1 MNRRH
6 LLAAAIASVMALG
19 AQAQTYPDKPVKII
33 LPFPTGTGPDTI
45 MRLVGERLSRMWG
58 QQVVIDNKAGGNG
71 WIAMD
76 AVKRATPD
84 GYTLM
89 QSDAPPFVVHP
100 YLFKKLPHDVAKDF
114 EPVAGL
120 YRTYYYVTVA
130 ADSPYK
136 TLADLIAAAKAKPG
150 QINYG
155 SSGLGGNLHLGGAMM
170 EKMANVKMT
179 HVPYKETTQI
189 YMDIS
194 KGDIGWAV
202 GTASTTMPM
211 LKGGKVK
218 YLAITAPKRSPL
230 FPDVPTVA
238 EAKGPAN
245 YELQTWVGLF
255 APRGVPKAIVNKINA
270 DVAKVLQDPE
280 IRERLQTVGFEAL
293 VQSADDMGKL
303 IAADAGVYRPLI
315 RDLNIS
321 LD

>member
-1 MNRRH
+1 MKKA
-6 LLAAAIASVMALG
+6 LFLAVALAASIITG
-19 AQAQTYPDKPVKII
+19 ANAQTYPDKPVKII

-100 YLFKKLPHDVAKDF
+100 FLFKKLPHDVAKDF
-114 EPVAGL
+114 EPISGL

-136 TLADLIAAAKAKPG
+136 NVGDLIAAAKTKPG

-155 SSGLGGNLHLGGAMM
+155 SSGLGGNLHLGGAML
-170 EKMANVKMT
+170 ETLAGVKMT
-179 HVPYKETTQI
+179 HVPYKETAQI

-211 LKGGKVK
+211 LKGGKIK
-218 YLAITAPKRSPL
+218 YLAITGPKRSPL
-230 FPDVPTVA
+230 FPDVPTMA
-238 EAKGPAN
+238 ESKGPAN
-245 YELQTWVGLF
+245 FELQTWVGLF
-255 APRGVPKAIVNKINA
+255 APRGVSKAIINKINA

-280 IRERLQTVGFEAL
+280 IRERLGSNGFEP
-293 VQSADDMGKL
+293 QIQTPDEMGKL
-303 IAADAGVYRPLI
+303 IAADSGVYRPLI

>member
-1 MNRRH
+1 M
-6 LLAAAIASVMALG
+6 LAAALACAMTAGVH
-19 AQAQTYPDKPVKII
+19 AQTFPDRPVKVI
-33 LPFPTGTGPDTI
+33 LPFPTGTGPDNV
-45 MRLVGERLSRMWG
+45 MRLVGERLTRLWG
-58 QQVVIDNKAGGNG
+58 QQVVVENRAGGNG

-76 AVKRATPD
+76 AAKRATPD
-84 GYTLM
+84 GYTLV

-100 YLFKKLPHDVAKDF
+100 VLFKKLPYDPAKDF

-130 ADSPYK
+130 ADSPWK
-136 TLADLIAAAKAKPG
+136 NVGDLVAAAKAKPG

-170 EKMANVKMT
+170 EKAAGVKMT
-179 HVPYKETTQI
+179 HIPYKETPQI

-202 GTASTTMPM
+202 GTASTTAPM
-211 LKGGKVK
+211 FKGGKVK
-218 YLAITAPKRSPL
+218 YLAIAAPKRSPL

-238 EAKGPAN
+238 ESKGPAN
-245 YELQTWVGLF
+245 LEVQTWVGLF
-255 APRGVPKAIVNKINA
+255 APRGVPAAIVSKINA

-293 VQSADDMGKL
+293 LQTPDEMNKL
-303 IAADAGVYRPLI
+303 IAADSSIYRPLV